1 MGDDEE
7 TLEELFEKLA
17 REREPLDFLS
27 QFICPTLIGDIW
39 EYIRK
44 ATLLLLA
51 TQNDTNTTRIRL
63 HTLLVGSPGT
73 GKTVFLSWV
82 QENLGGILISSEHTS
97 KTGLVGDARGHRITP
112 GLLADYDGN
121 IVLPDEL
128 DKMSG
133 LDQSGL
139 LQAMEEGKYMIVKG
153 KQRMEFD
160 AEVRVIAGANQLDKI
175 VKPLQDRFDFI
186 FKLSVVKREKR
197 AENVDKLIKAFFG
210 TNEMEKSQ
218 LILEYLRWVKDFK
231 PVIEEQDFEAIS
243 EMMAMYIRKTSTK
256 IDNVSIRNLE
266 MSILRIA
273 YAMAKLEKSNIKPKH
288 VKRAIL
294 FKNAVLKKLV
304 GEREQ

>member
-1 MGDDEE
+1 MGDNEE

-51 TQNDTNTTRIRL
+51 TQNDINTTRIRL

-139 LQAMEEGKYMIVKG
+139 LQAMEEGK
-153 KQRMEFD
+153 
-160 AEVRVIAGANQLDKI
+160 
-175 VKPLQDRFDFI
+175 
-186 FKLSVVKREKR
+186 
-197 AENVDKLIKAFFG
+197 
-210 TNEMEKSQ
+210 
-218 LILEYLRWVKDFK
+218 
-231 PVIEEQDFEAIS
+231 
-243 EMMAMYIRKTSTK
+243 
-256 IDNVSIRNLE
+256 
-266 MSILRIA
+266 
-273 YAMAKLEKSNIKPKH
+273 
-288 VKRAIL
+288 
-294 FKNAVLKKLV
+294 
-304 GEREQ
+304 